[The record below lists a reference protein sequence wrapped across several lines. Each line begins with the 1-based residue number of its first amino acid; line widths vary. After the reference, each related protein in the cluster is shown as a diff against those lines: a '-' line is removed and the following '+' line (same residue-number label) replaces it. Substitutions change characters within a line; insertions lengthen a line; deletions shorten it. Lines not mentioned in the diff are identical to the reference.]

1 MTTENQYF
9 DQDGQM
15 IERGSL
21 DHPPTTED
29 TQNRTVEAP
38 QSDFSEA
45 AEAST
50 SAEKKDKRE
59 SPDNS
64 GSLFKND
71 RKTKE
76 VHPDVTGSAT
86 ISGQEFYVSGWRKTG
101 QKGDFYS
108 LSFRPKDVASAASDL
123 I

>member
-1 MTTENQYF
+1 MTTENQDF

-15 IERGSL
+15 IEQGAL
-21 DHPPTTED
+21 DHPPITED
-29 TQNRTVEAP
+29 TQSRTAEEP

-45 AEAST
+45 AEAS
-50 SAEKKDKRE
+50 SAGKKDKRE
-59 SPDNS
+59 APDNS

-76 VHPDVTGSAT
+76 AHPDVTGSAT

-108 LSFRPKDVASAASDL
+108 LSFRPKNVAAAASDL